1 MKSPIISGILLSC
14 SFFILSGCDI
24 IGSYE
29 RGNSHVI
36 TTTRQ
41 TGSFDRITLGGNFE
55 ITLRKGPA
63 EEVSITTDENLEPLI
78 EVNVSN
84 GELEITSRKKLI
96 SAHKSR
102 IEIVYNY
109 IEDIRVYG
117 ATLLNN
123 EDVLESDHLSI
134 RMEGAGVIE
143 LQLKAAEL
151 NTELSG
157 AGLVKFRGY
166 AAVADISMSGA
177 GSLEAFDLET
187 LNCKIDVSGVGSA
200 KINVMKEL
208 NASIAGLG
216 GIKYIGNPEKV
227 HKHVTGVGT
236 IKEEGLARDES
247 VI

>member
-1 MKSPIISGILLSC
+1 MKSSIISEILLSC
-14 SFFILSGCDI
+14 SIFILLGCDV

-29 RGNSHVI
+29 RGNGHII

-55 ITLRKGPA
+55 ITLRKGSA
-63 EEVSITTDENLEPLI
+63 EEVSITTDENLESLI

-102 IEIVYNY
+102 IEIVYNF
-109 IEDIRVYG
+109 IKDIRVYG

-123 EDVLESDHLSI
+123 EDILESDRLSI

-143 LQLKAAEL
+143 LKLKAAEL
-151 NTELSG
+151 ETELSG

-166 AAVADISMSGA
+166 AADADISMSGA
-177 GSLEAFDLET
+177 GSLEAYDLET

-208 NASIAGLG
+208 NASIAGVG
-216 GIKYIGNPEKV
+216 GIQYIGNPEKV
-227 HKHVTGVGT
+227 HKHVTGVGM
-236 IKEEGLARDES
+236 IKEDSRVHDES